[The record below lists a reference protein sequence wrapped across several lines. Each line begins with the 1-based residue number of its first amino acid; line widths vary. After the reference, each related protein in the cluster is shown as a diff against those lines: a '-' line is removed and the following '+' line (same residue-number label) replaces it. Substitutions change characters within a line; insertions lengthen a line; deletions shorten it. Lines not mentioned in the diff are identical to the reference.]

1 MVKGLLKDEEKDK
14 YEEELE
20 ILALMEDY
28 LSKTGETQLDFTSIR
43 KMRDIDL
50 GDGALRI
57 PNILALQTTKGKT
70 ELLNITKQRYEKDE
84 IDKLSE
90 RTGLERKDI
99 MSLLQDGMK
108 LEEISE
114 IADNLPFKEIA
125 DSAAVREMIRK
136 EIDPVQLSLMKK
148 RGIEIVPASD
158 GSIEISN
165 LQQLAEIDEN
175 GLMKLDPELM
185 KSLEPFEEFGL
196 IKLSGEL
203 VVKELEPSEEEKD
216 LPSSL
221 KVVSLEEKRAD
232 KTKEEI
238 EKQKMAKGL
247 GIDPDLIVSMIRI
260 DDKEGGSKLLN
271 DNRDENS
278 TRYLVRTRV
287 GAVANKFL
295 VAKETENGEFE
306 QIQGFEATPVGRE
319 VGAIVN
325 DTHRSLEG
333 SALKPGQIKAGKVSS
348 MDTEYSFYQ
357 IRKKG
362 NSMDDTTD
370 TLLFVGTNGDTQ
382 TELIESRENGDKSFV
397 RLPVS
402 TVYPKSI
409 YMENGLP
416 SNKGKET
423 NLVQEDKENPQ
434 QQEPETMSFKD
445 ISKKRELLDRLIKVE
460 KQIREI
466 EGKTG
471 HDEHCIDD
479 CIRKEDEH
487 DAQEIG
493 FNSDI
498 PESEGDPARR
508 LPDLYDQR
516 STILTKLGIDEVSA
530 VKAIEEEEMEI
541 GINRRHH

>member
-14 YEEELE
+14 YEDELE
-20 ILALMEDY
+20 VLALMEDY
-28 LSKTGETQLDFTSIR
+28 LSKTSGTQLEFTSIR
-43 KMRDIDL
+43 QMQEIDL

-84 IDKLSE
+84 IDELSE

-99 MSLLQDGMK
+99 MLLLQDGMK

-114 IADNLPFKEIA
+114 SADNLPFKEIA
-125 DSAAVREMIRK
+125 DSAAIREMIRK

-158 GSIEISN
+158 GNLEISN
-165 LQQLAEIDEN
+165 IQKLAEIDEK

-196 IKLSGEL
+196 IKLSDEL
-203 VVKELEPSEEEKD
+203 VVKELEPEEKD
-216 LPSSL
+216 QLGSL
-221 KVVSLEEKRAD
+221 KVVSLEEKQAD

-238 EKQKMAKGL
+238 EKQKMARGI
-247 GIDPDLIVSMIRI
+247 GIDPDQIVSLIRI
-260 DDKEGGSKLLN
+260 DDREGGSKLLN

-278 TRYLVRTRV
+278 TRYLVRTRA
-287 GAVANKFL
+287 GAVSNKFI
-295 VAKETENGEFE
+295 VAKETGDGKFE

-348 MDTEYSFYQ
+348 MDTKYSFYQ

-397 RLPVS
+397 RVPVS

-434 QQEPETMSFKD
+434 EQAPESMSFKD
-445 ISKKRELLDRLIKVE
+445 ISKKRDLLDKLIKIE
-460 KQIREI
+460 KQIRAI
-466 EGKTG
+466 EGQTG
-471 HDEHCIDD
+471 HDERCIDD
-479 CIRKEDEH
+479 CIRQEDEH

-530 VKAIEEEEMEI
+530 VKAQEEEIEI
-541 GINRRHH
+541 GMNRRHH